1 MNFYKE
7 FTKEQV
13 FACAIDA
20 YKGISTHKDYSAEE
34 RRETMEEILTELGKD
49 YRSNKNKMFAIIE
62 ATLTEVLPQKRAI
75 NN

>member
-20 YKGISTHKDYSAEE
+20 YKGISTHKDY
-34 RRETMEEILTELGKD
+34 
-49 YRSNKNKMFAIIE
+49 
-62 ATLTEVLPQKRAI
+62 
-75 NN
+75 